1 MNGVKT
7 ALLLGLLSG
16 LLLFGGQMIAG
27 RSGLEIALVL
37 AVVMNFASYFFSDK
51 IALATYSAQPVTPEE
66 NPEVYRRVFP
76 LVQSLVQRM
85 GLPMPKLWLIPDAS
99 PNAFATGRNP
109 AHAGGGLTTE
119 RPGFPFA
126 WPSLGP
132 CCSSAWKELRQPA
145 DSAGM
150 RKARSN

>member
-51 IALATYSAQPVTPEE
+51 IALATYSAQPVTPQE
-66 NPEVYRRVFP
+66 NPEVYQRV
-76 LVQSLVQRM
+76 
-85 GLPMPKLWLIPDAS
+85 
-99 PNAFATGRNP
+99 
-109 AHAGGGLTTE
+109 
-119 RPGFPFA
+119 
-126 WPSLGP
+126 
-132 CCSSAWKELRQPA
+132 
-145 DSAGM
+145 
-150 RKARSN
+150 